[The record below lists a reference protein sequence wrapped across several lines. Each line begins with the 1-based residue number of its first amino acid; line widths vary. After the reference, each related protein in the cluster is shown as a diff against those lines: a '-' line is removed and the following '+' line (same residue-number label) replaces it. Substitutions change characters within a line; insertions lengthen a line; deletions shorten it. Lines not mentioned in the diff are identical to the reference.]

1 MVIEKMKKRSDI
13 EFQEMSYV
21 HWLDFFTEGTMT
33 EGTMTEGTMTGI
45 LRPSSIAG
53 RTGRGTIRQRK

>member
-1 MVIEKMKKRSDI
+1 MVIEKMKKKSDI
-13 EFQEMSYV
+13 EFQETSYV

-33 EGTMTEGTMTGI
+33 EGTITGI
-45 LRPSSIAG
+45 FRPSSIAS